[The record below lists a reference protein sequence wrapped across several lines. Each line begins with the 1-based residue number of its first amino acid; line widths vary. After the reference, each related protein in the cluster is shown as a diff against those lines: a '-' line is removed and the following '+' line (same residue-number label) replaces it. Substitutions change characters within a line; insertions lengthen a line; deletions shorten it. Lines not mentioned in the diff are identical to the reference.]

1 MSVAVAVLA
10 VGPKFMN
17 LQVKDDAGAVTW
29 YYQGVPVD
37 GAPHVVC
44 RMENGREAAEL
55 VRADNTPVLRQGGE
69 GLPLRIVVRLADGRS
84 TYQYRQRGTALVP
97 ATRQAGG

>member
-1 MSVAVAVLA
+1 MSVAVAVVA

-17 LQVKDDAGAVTW
+17 LQVKDDAGTVTW

-37 GAPHVVC
+37 GTPDVVC

-55 VRADNTPVLRQGGE
+55 VRADTTPLFRQDGE

-84 TYQYRQRGTALVP
+84 TCQYRQRGTALAQP
-97 ATRQAGG
+97 IKPAGG